1 MFQSKDRTRT
11 TPYYKSQKLKTNKI
25 RMVQFFSILKLKQKA
40 FKLAGKEKQET
51 DAKCMQ
57 ETRQREPVT
66 ATIEHDQKN
75 RPGNENF
82 KMICYNDNRWFSP
95 DVLATMLVHRTKEK
109 NVFQEFDSKYYYPK
123 HVGKLPLFCAPT
135 CLSYHMIENHL

>member
-1 MFQSKDRTRT
+1 M
-11 TPYYKSQKLKTNKI
+11 
-25 RMVQFFSILKLKQKA
+25 KLKQKA
-40 FKLAGKEKQET
+40 FKLARKEEQET

-82 KMICYNDNRWFSP
+82 KMICYNDNGWFSP
-95 DVLATMLVHRTKEK
+95 DVLAAMLVHRTKEK
-109 NVFQEFDSKYYYPK
+109 NVCQEFDSKHYYAKREPN
-123 HVGKLPLFCAPT
+123 LPLFCAPT
-135 CLSYHMIENHL
+135 WSSYHVIENHL